1 MVRLKVD
8 SVAREQQYIVFQF
21 LMVRL
26 KVEVMRLALSIAKVF
41 QFLMVR
47 LKAVPA

>member
-1 MVRLKVD
+1 SLIKK
-8 SVAREQQYIVFQF
+8 EKEYFLILFQF

-26 KVEVMRLALSIAKVF
+26 KVRVANDSEVVNNIF

-47 LKAVPA
+47 LKAVAIAF